1 MNDSSTG
8 PLVIGLLFILRCL
21 IPLALLFGIS
31 YLLQR
36 LGLIDNRSGEKK
48 TGSAGK
54 DEEETPG
61 TSDSSG
67 SAIPPD
73 PASNQKPRRKKT
85 AAPKKR
91 SRNQ

>member
-8 PLVIGLLFILRCL
+8 PLVIGLLFIVRCL
-21 IPLALLFGIS
+21 IPLGILFGIS

-48 TGSAGK
+48 IGSAGN
-54 DEEETPG
+54 DEKETPD
-61 TSDSSG
+61 TSVSSG

-73 PASNQKPRRKKT
+73 PGSKKKPRRKKT
-85 AAPKKR
+85 AAPNKR